1 MVSRLESKGVREWK
15 DLARTLK
22 GRDRN
27 KVNVFAQKLSQ
38 KRYALWQ
45 VGLKYLH
52 IGSGIV
58 RQHPHPLLC
67 VLFPLYRPYSGT
79 GKCFRASFKQKRV
92 QLHAERT

>member
-1 MVSRLESKGVREWK
+1 MVSRQESEGVKEWK

-52 IGSGIV
+52 IV
-58 RQHPHPLLC
+58 RQHPHPLLHC
-67 VLFPLYRPYSGT
+67 TSLPSLPPEPLLRHGDMFSG
-79 GKCFRASFKQKRV
+79 KF
-92 QLHAERT
+92 

>member
-1 MVSRLESKGVREWK
+1 MVSRLESEGVRERK

-58 RQHPHPLLC
+58 RQHPHPLLQC
-67 VLFPLYRPYSGT
+67 TSLPSPPPEPLLRHGEMFSG
-79 GKCFRASFKQKRV
+79 KF
-92 QLHAERT
+92 